1 MGKYLLSRALAA
13 LPTLILLTF
22 VCFALTTAARGDPA
36 AEALRQ
42 GGQDP
47 TPEAIAAYRQQL
59 GLDDP
64 LPVRYV
70 RWLGGLTQGDLGKS
84 FLTQRAVSE
93 IIGERIEPTLRLGLS
108 AFLVTSVL
116 GIGLGIIFGLSA
128 GSPLD
133 QGGRVVSLLDRYQ
146 IDVLHTSEFR
156 SNVLGLLCA
165 RSRPVRLVSTA
176 HGWITNDL
184 RGHAYTLV
192 DRALLKRFDRVIL
205 VSHAMRRRLPRWW
218 VPDER
223 VRVLHNALM
232 TESYGNAVL
241 DVPRSA
247 PDPSGPVRILNVGRL
262 SPEKGQAL
270 LLEAVASLSEEFP
283 GLQVSFAGTG
293 PLEVPL
299 KRLAAELGI
308 ADRVHFLGY
317 VADMPLLYSTVDL
330 VVQSSLTEGLP
341 NVMLEV
347 AYLGVPVVA
356 TDVGGTGEVI
366 EHGVSG
372 WLVRRGSTEEIASGL
387 RRFLAAPGEFLAMAR
402 AGRRRVAQ
410 EFSFPARTEAQMR
423 IYEELA

>member
-1 MGKYLLSRALAA
+1 MGTDPEACVTVGAA
-13 LPTLILLTF
+13 AARSAVRVLHLRDSPWVDGPGRTILE
-22 VCFALTTAARGDPA
+22 TAARIDRARVDYHVGAFVSDPA
-36 AEALRQ
+36 GPHPMVDAMTGR
-42 GGQDP
+42 G
-47 TPEAIAAYRQQL
+47 
-59 GLDDP
+59 
-64 LPVRYV
+64 LPVHPIEDR
-70 RWLGGLTQGDLGKS
+70 GGVGSDL
-84 FLTQRAVSE
+84 V
-93 IIGERIEPTLRLGLS
+93 
-108 AFLVTSVL
+108 
-116 GIGLGIIFGLSA
+116 
-128 GSPLD
+128 
-133 QGGRVVSLLDRYQ
+133 GRVVSLLDRYQ

-293 PLEVPL
+293 PLEVSL
-299 KRLAAELGI
+299 KRLATELGI

-410 EFSFPARTEAQMR
+410 EFTFPARTEAQMR